1 MNNLS
6 VKKISYIYNGFAG
19 TEEQLGNLDNLTIN
33 TNVEEIT
40 GSVVLLNVTNEDKTK
55 QYNTLY
61 FIEENGTGVPI
72 NTVIEKHIID
82 NGNVDNSNGGTEGN
96 VENVQNGD
104 DEPYGEYATVIQ
116 HRSPVTVVS
125 GSNVAQQSQEYYIAE
140 QQAAINNI
148 SETINSILDV
158 LDNRASV
165 LGIANDSTASTA
177 MQKAQTKAKVVDG
190 AVERVMKDEY
200 AIQVNNIEKEIKDS
214 IAG

>member
-6 VKKISYIYNGFAG
+6 VKKISYIYNGFEG
-19 TEEQLGNLDNLTIN
+19 GEEQLGNLDNLTIN

-40 GSVVLLNVTNEDKTK
+40 GSIVLLNVTNEDKTK

-72 NTVIEKHIID
+72 NTVIEKRRNTVID
-82 NGNVDNSNGGTEGN
+82 TN
-96 VENVQNGD
+96 NGD
-104 DEPYGEYATVIQ
+104 TETGQNNDEDEEYEEQTTVIQ
-116 HRSPVTVVS
+116 HRSPVTVVY
-125 GSNVAQQSQEYYIAE
+125 GNNVAQQSQEYYIAE

-148 SETINSILDV
+148 SETINSILDI

-165 LGIANDSTASTA
+165 LGIGNDSTASTA
-177 MQKAQTKAKVVDG
+177 MQKAQTKAKIVDG
-190 AVERVMKDEY
+190 AVERVMKDKY
-200 AIQVNNIEKEIKDS
+200 ALQVNNIEKEIKDN